1 MWSDK
6 KGPIGPEKGPIGPD
20 FKKGP
25 IGPEKGP
32 IGPEKGSIGP
42 RSPPEFRSGP
52 GSGRFLGDPVRS
64 GFLTIFYRIPDL

>member
-25 IGPEKGP
+25 IGPEKGS
-32 IGPEKGSIGP
+32 IGPEKVQILKRDRLVP
-42 RSPPEFRSGP
+42 KR
-52 GSGRFLGDPVRS
+52 GRW
-64 GFLTIFYRIPDL
+64 

>member
-25 IGPEKGP
+25 IGPDFERGSVH
-32 IGPEKGSIGP
+32 PEKSTAGPSYPRNRFSI
-42 RSPPEFRSGP
+42 
-52 GSGRFLGDPVRS
+52 
-64 GFLTIFYRIPDL
+64 IFSTTF

>member
-6 KGPIGPEKGPIGPD
+6 KWRIGPD

-42 RSPPEFRSGP
+42 DFKNLKRDRLVPILKRDQFILKRA
-52 GSGRFLGDPVRS
+52 RLVPVTLEI
-64 GFLTIFYRIPDL
+64 GFQ